1 MAKSKS
7 KPATVKVD
15 EEVHI
20 VRVDKINAK
29 IHDLNIESVKEVE
42 RLQALIQDYQDIV
55 RTMYL
60 SEPMQNWMTGPD
72 LFKNHVSK
80 AKIKAFFKAMEQGR
94 ME

>member
-15 EEVHI
+15 GEVHI

-55 RTMYL
+55 RTMYF
-60 SEPMQNWMTGPD
+60 SEPMQNWIIGSGF
-72 LFKNHVSK
+72 FKPHISK
-80 AKIKAFFKAMEQGR
+80 TKIKGFFKAMEQGR